1 MFSDARNCSGRV
13 IRSLPGNIPPLLPTD
28 LNSWYRE
35 QCESGLEF
43 KSILYESEMVN
54 KGVDYVLVNTF
65 EELEGREAAAALS
78 VSGCPAV
85 AVGPVFLPAFLL
97 GRNESVKSSMWE
109 EDESCLK
116 WLDMHPPDSVLY
128 VSFGSYA
135 VKSQQQLE
143 EMALGLEA
151 SGQPFLWVLR
161 SDLAEGE
168 SAALPEG
175 FNQRTKDRALLV
187 SWAPQ
192 MKVLSHPSVGGF
204 LTHSGWNSTL
214 ESMSMG
220 VPMLGWPYY
229 GDQSLNCRFAKD
241 IWKVGMDLSELDVD
255 DERLVRR
262 EEVESAV
269 RRFMQSEQGKE
280 ARKTSHKLKEAAAK
294 TVMSGGSSFENL
306 EAFVQDMCGTTS

>member
-1 MFSDARNCSGRV
+1 
-13 IRSLPGNIPPLLPTD
+13 
-28 LNSWYRE
+28 
-35 QCESGLEF
+35 
-43 KSILYESEMVN
+43 MVN
-54 KGVDYVLVNTF
+54 KGVDYVLINTF

-78 VSGCPAV
+78 VNGCPAG
-85 AVGPVFLPAFLL
+85 AIGPVFLPGFLL
-97 GRNESVKSSMWE
+97 GRNGSIKSSMWE

-116 WLDMHPPDSVLY
+116 WLDMHPLDSVVY
-128 VSFGSYA
+128 VSFGSLA

-175 FNQRTKDRALLV
+175 FNERTKERALFV

-192 MKVLSHPSVGGF
+192 LKVLSHPSVGGF

-214 ESMSMG
+214 ESLSMG

-229 GDQSLNCRFAKD
+229 CDQSLNCTFAKD
-241 IWKVGMDLSELDVD
+241 VWKVGMDLSELDVD
-255 DERLVRR
+255 DERLVTR

-269 RRFMQSEQGKE
+269 RRLMQSEEGMKT
-280 ARKTSHKLKEAAAK
+280 RKTSRKLKEAAAEA
-294 TVMSGGSSFENL
+294 VMAGGSSFQNL
-306 EAFVQDMCGTTS
+306 EAFIQDMRRRTN